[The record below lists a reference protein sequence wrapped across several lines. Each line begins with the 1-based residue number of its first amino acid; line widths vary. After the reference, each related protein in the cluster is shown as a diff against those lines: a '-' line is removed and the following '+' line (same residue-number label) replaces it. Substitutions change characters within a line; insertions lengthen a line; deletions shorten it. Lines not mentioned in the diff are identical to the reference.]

1 MFSFGPPRQDKFY
14 ALFAE
19 QARLIVKGARQLK
32 DMLTHYEDVEAK
44 AKALKETEHDCDKA
58 TYTIIKE
65 LNTTFITPLD
75 REDIHGLATGLDD
88 ILDEIEG
95 VSSRMV
101 MLKIARPT
109 QEEIRMADLLV
120 TAALEIER
128 AIANLSQLKELSAF
142 CQRIK
147 ELEHEAD
154 EISRA
159 MIQRLFEKEENVK
172 ELIKWKELYGRLEA
186 TADCCENVAN
196 IIEGIILKHA

>member
-1 MFSFGPPRQDKFY
+1 MFGFGPARQDKFHL
-14 ALFAE
+14 LFAE
-19 QARLIVKGARQLK
+19 QARHIVKGARQLK
-32 DMLTHYEDVEAK
+32 EMLTHYEDVEMK
-44 AKALKETEHDCDKA
+44 AKALKETEHDCDK
-58 TYTIIKE
+58 TTHTIIKE

-75 REDIHGLATGLDD
+75 REDIHSLATGLDD

-109 QEEIRMADLLV
+109 QEEIRMADILLA
-120 TAALEIER
+120 AALEIER
-128 AIANLSQLKELSAF
+128 AIANLAQLKELSAF
-142 CQRIK
+142 CTRIK

-159 MIQRLFEKEENVK
+159 MITRLFDNEENIK

-196 IIEGIILKHA
+196 IIEGIVLKHA